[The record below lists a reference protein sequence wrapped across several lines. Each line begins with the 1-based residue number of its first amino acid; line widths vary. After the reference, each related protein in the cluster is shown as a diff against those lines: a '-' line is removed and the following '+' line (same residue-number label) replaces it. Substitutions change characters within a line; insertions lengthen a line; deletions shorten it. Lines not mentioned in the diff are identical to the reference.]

1 MKRFS
6 LKQKISYSILL
17 LFIITLLIPTPYYI
31 YQPGSVEELGSKVTV
46 EGESHPTEGNF
57 YLTTVLSMKAVNIY
71 YLAYGYMNSYADIRK
86 VEQVRGDL
94 TDEEYSLMLNHYMT
108 SSQQNAIVA
117 GQRAANENVR
127 VTPSGVFVAN
137 VLEESDAKNRIY
149 VGDIIHEIDGQT
161 VETAEQFIEY
171 LSNKQLDDRVRI
183 GVERNGENFT
193 FEVKLIQ
200 LKNSKNKIGVG
211 ISTENQW
218 NVQVDKEVKV
228 DAKDIGGPSAGL
240 MFSLQIYNQLKGE
253 DLTKGYEIAGT
264 GTIDMDGHVGQIG
277 GIREK
282 VTAVQRGN
290 IDVFFVPKDI
300 NTYDSNEKDV
310 LDEAKKRGYDLTI
323 VPVATL
329 QEAIDYL
336 QTLPDKE

>member
-240 MFSLQIYNQLKGE
+240 MFSLQIYNQLKDE

-336 QTLPDKE
+336 QTLPAKE

>member
-240 MFSLQIYNQLKGE
+240 MFSLQIYNQLKDE

-300 NTYDSNEKDV
+300 NTYE
-310 LDEAKKRGYDLTI
+310 
-323 VPVATL
+323 
-329 QEAIDYL
+329 
-336 QTLPDKE
+336 